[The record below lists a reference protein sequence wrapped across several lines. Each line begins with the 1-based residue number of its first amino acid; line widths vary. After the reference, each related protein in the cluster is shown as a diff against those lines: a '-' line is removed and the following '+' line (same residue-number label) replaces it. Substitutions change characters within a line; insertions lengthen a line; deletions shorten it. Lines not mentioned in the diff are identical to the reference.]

1 MERISVKEQQIL
13 FESVIGAVAQIF
25 AELEEDY
32 SFDLRK
38 SPYEQDIY
46 QLVIIDDCYRHFK
59 LALSFE
65 HIRQLSQQESGALER
80 FIRRH
85 LNKQGFYLPDDPLYT
100 ASNYAS
106 GE

>member
-1 MERISVKEQQIL
+1 ML
-13 FESVIGAVAQIF
+13 FEAVIGAVAQIF

-59 LALSFE
+59 LALSVE
-65 HIRQLSQQESGALER
+65 HIRQLSQESGVLER

-100 ASNYAS
+100 ASNHAS